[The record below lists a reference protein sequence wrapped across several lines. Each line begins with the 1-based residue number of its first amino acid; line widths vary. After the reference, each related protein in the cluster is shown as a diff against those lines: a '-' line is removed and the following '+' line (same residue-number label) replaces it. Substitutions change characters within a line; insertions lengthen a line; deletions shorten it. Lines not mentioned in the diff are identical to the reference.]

1 MFDKIFCFSSSF
13 ELFHSNSNNTPRP
26 IKGSSSCEDIESSME
41 FFISSILES
50 LKLLMIYFL
59 ISICYYIGGDVMS
72 IYIHIPFCNSI
83 CTYCDF
89 CKIFYNK
96 KYINDYL
103 NNLEQEIKVRYKSE
117 IVNTIFIGGGTP
129 SSLDDEELIRL
140 MNIIEIFK
148 LNDNYEFTVECNIE
162 SITENKLKIMKKYG
176 VNRIS
181 IGVESFDNS
190 IIKLLG
196 RNHTK
201 KDVYNK
207 MEIVK
212 RYFSNI
218 NIDLIYA
225 AYDDINILK
234 SDIDC
239 FLKLDIPHISTYSL
253 IIEDNTMLKIN
264 GMKNIDEDIDYEMY
278 KYIEDTLE
286 KNDYIH
292 YEISNYAK
300 NGYQSKHN
308 LVYWNNEEYYGFGLS
323 STSYINNERI
333 TNTKNLRKYLNGEY
347 LDTSVYEDKD
357 IRMENEIMLGLRK
370 LDGINL
376 DRFKD
381 KFNVSLEDIYNID
394 NLVRNG
400 YLIRDNN
407 CIKIDKK
414 YMYISNEIIVRIL
427 E

>member
-1 MFDKIFCFSSSF
+1 
-13 ELFHSNSNNTPRP
+13 
-26 IKGSSSCEDIESSME
+26 
-41 FFISSILES
+41 
-50 LKLLMIYFL
+50 
-59 ISICYYIGGDVMS
+59 MS

-207 MEIVK
+207 MKIVK

-286 KNDYIH
+286 KNNYIH

-370 LDGINL
+370 FDGIDL
-376 DRFKD
+376 DRFKE

>member
-1 MFDKIFCFSSSF
+1 
-13 ELFHSNSNNTPRP
+13 
-26 IKGSSSCEDIESSME
+26 
-41 FFISSILES
+41 
-50 LKLLMIYFL
+50 
-59 ISICYYIGGDVMS
+59 MS

-140 MNIIEIFK
+140 MNIIEIFN
-148 LNDNYEFTVECNIE
+148 LSDNYEFTVECNIE

-207 MEIVK
+207 MGIVK

-278 KYIEDTLE
+278 KYIEDALE

-370 LDGINL
+370 FDGINL

-394 NLVRNG
+394 NLISEG
-400 YLIRDNN
+400 YLVKEDNY
-407 CIKIDKK
+407 IKINKK

>member
-1 MFDKIFCFSSSF
+1 
-13 ELFHSNSNNTPRP
+13 
-26 IKGSSSCEDIESSME
+26 
-41 FFISSILES
+41 
-50 LKLLMIYFL
+50 
-59 ISICYYIGGDVMS
+59 MS

-89 CKIFYNK
+89 CKILYNK

-103 NNLEQEIKVRYKSE
+103 DNLEKEIKVRYKSE

-207 MEIVK
+207 IEIVK

-278 KYIEDTLE
+278 KYIEDALE
-286 KNDYIH
+286 KNNYIH

-333 TNTKNLRKYLNGEY
+333 TNTKNLRNYLNGKY
-347 LDTSVYEDKD
+347 IGTSISEDKE
-357 IRMENEIMLGLRK
+357 IKMENEVMLGLRK
-370 LDGINL
+370 LDGIDL

-394 NLVRNG
+394 NLISEG
-400 YLIRDNN
+400 YLVKEDNY
-407 CIKIDKK
+407 IKINKK

>member
-1 MFDKIFCFSSSF
+1 
-13 ELFHSNSNNTPRP
+13 
-26 IKGSSSCEDIESSME
+26 
-41 FFISSILES
+41 
-50 LKLLMIYFL
+50 
-59 ISICYYIGGDVMS
+59 MS

-181 IGVESFDNS
+181 IGIESFDNS

-207 MEIVK
+207 MGIVK

-278 KYIEDTLE
+278 KYIEDALE
-286 KNDYIH
+286 KNNYIH

-370 LDGINL
+370 LDGIDL
-376 DRFKD
+376 DRFKE

>member
-1 MFDKIFCFSSSF
+1 
-13 ELFHSNSNNTPRP
+13 
-26 IKGSSSCEDIESSME
+26 
-41 FFISSILES
+41 
-50 LKLLMIYFL
+50 
-59 ISICYYIGGDVMS
+59 MS

-103 NNLEQEIKVRYKSE
+103 NNLEREIKIRYKDE

-140 MNIIEIFK
+140 MNIIKIFK
-148 LNDNYEFTVECNIE
+148 LNDDYEFTIECNIE

-176 VNRIS
+176 ANRIS
-181 IGVESFDNS
+181 IGVESFDDN

-196 RNHTK
+196 RKHTK
-201 KDVYNK
+201 SDVYNK
-207 MEIVK
+207 VEIVK
-212 RYFSNI
+212 EYFNNI

-264 GMKNIDEDIDYEMY
+264 EMKNIDEDIDYEMY
-278 KYIEDTLE
+278 KYIDDTLE
-286 KNDYIH
+286 KNNYIH

-300 NGYQSKHN
+300 DGYQSKHN

-333 TNTKNLRKYLNGEY
+333 TNTKNLRNYLNGEY
-347 LDTSVYEDKD
+347 VGTTIYEDKD
-357 IRMENEIMLGLRK
+357 VRIENEVMLGLRK
-370 LDGINL
+370 FSGIDL
-376 DRFKD
+376 EKFRD
-381 KFNVSLEDIYNID
+381 KFNVSLEDIYNIN
-394 NLVRNG
+394 NLINDG
-400 YLIRDNN
+400 YLIRENN
-407 CIKIDKK
+407 HIKINKK

>member
-1 MFDKIFCFSSSF
+1 
-13 ELFHSNSNNTPRP
+13 
-26 IKGSSSCEDIESSME
+26 
-41 FFISSILES
+41 
-50 LKLLMIYFL
+50 
-59 ISICYYIGGDVMS
+59 MS

-253 IIEDNTMLKIN
+253 IIEDNTVLKIN

>member
-1 MFDKIFCFSSSF
+1 
-13 ELFHSNSNNTPRP
+13 
-26 IKGSSSCEDIESSME
+26 
-41 FFISSILES
+41 
-50 LKLLMIYFL
+50 
-59 ISICYYIGGDVMS
+59 MS

-207 MEIVK
+207 MKIVK

-286 KNDYIH
+286 KNNYIH

-333 TNTKNLRKYLNGEY
+333 TNTKNLRNYLNGKY
-347 LDTSVYEDKD
+347 ICTSISEDKE
-357 IRMENEIMLGLRK
+357 IKMENEVMLGLRK
-370 LDGINL
+370 LDGIDL

-394 NLVRNG
+394 NLISEG
-400 YLIRDNN
+400 YLVKEDNY
-407 CIKIDKK
+407 IKINKK

>member
-1 MFDKIFCFSSSF
+1 
-13 ELFHSNSNNTPRP
+13 
-26 IKGSSSCEDIESSME
+26 
-41 FFISSILES
+41 
-50 LKLLMIYFL
+50 
-59 ISICYYIGGDVMS
+59 MS

-89 CKIFYNK
+89 CKIFYDK

-207 MEIVK
+207 MGIVK

-278 KYIEDTLE
+278 KYIEDALE
-286 KNDYIH
+286 KNNYIH

-370 LDGINL
+370 LDGIDL

-394 NLVRNG
+394 NLISEG
-400 YLIRDNN
+400 YLVKEDNY
-407 CIKIDKK
+407 IKINKK

>member
-1 MFDKIFCFSSSF
+1 
-13 ELFHSNSNNTPRP
+13 
-26 IKGSSSCEDIESSME
+26 
-41 FFISSILES
+41 
-50 LKLLMIYFL
+50 
-59 ISICYYIGGDVMS
+59 MS

-140 MNIIEIFK
+140 MNIIRIFK
-148 LNDNYEFTVECNIE
+148 LSKEYEFTIECNIE

-207 MEIVK
+207 IEIVK

-278 KYIEDTLE
+278 KYIEDALE
-286 KNDYIH
+286 KNNYIH

-370 LDGINL
+370 LDGIDL
-376 DRFKD
+376 DRFKE

>member
-1 MFDKIFCFSSSF
+1 
-13 ELFHSNSNNTPRP
+13 
-26 IKGSSSCEDIESSME
+26 
-41 FFISSILES
+41 
-50 LKLLMIYFL
+50 
-59 ISICYYIGGDVMS
+59 MS

-96 KYINDYL
+96 KYINDSL
-103 NNLEQEIKVRYKSE
+103 HNLEQEIKVRYKSE

-207 MEIVK
+207 MGIVK

-278 KYIEDTLE
+278 KYIEDALE

-370 LDGINL
+370 LDGIDL
-376 DRFKD
+376 DRFKE

>member
-1 MFDKIFCFSSSF
+1 
-13 ELFHSNSNNTPRP
+13 
-26 IKGSSSCEDIESSME
+26 
-41 FFISSILES
+41 
-50 LKLLMIYFL
+50 
-59 ISICYYIGGDVMS
+59 MS

-83 CTYCDF
+83 CSYCDF
-89 CKIFYNK
+89 CKIFYDK
-96 KYINDYL
+96 KYIKSYL
-103 NNLEQEIKVRYKSE
+103 DNLRNEIVDRYKGE
-117 IVNTIFIGGGTP
+117 EVNTIYIGGGTP
-129 SSLDDEELIRL
+129 SCLEDDELVML
-140 MNIIEIFK
+140 FDIIKEFN
-148 LNDNYEFTVECNIE
+148 LSSDYEFTIEGNVE
-162 SITENKLKIMKKYG
+162 SITESKLNIMKKYG

-181 IGVESFDNS
+181 IGVQSFDND

-196 RNHTK
+196 RRHTEK
-201 KDVYNK
+201 EVFDKINL
-207 MEIVK
+207 IK
-212 RYFSNI
+212 RYIDNV
-218 NIDLIYA
+218 NIDIIYA
-225 AYDDINILK
+225 AYNDINILK
-234 SDIDC
+234 RDIDKA
-239 FLKLDIPHISTYSL
+239 LKLDVKHISTYSL

-278 KYIEDTLE
+278 KYIEDALE

-370 LDGINL
+370 LDGIDL
-376 DRFKD
+376 DRFKE

-407 CIKIDKK
+407 CIKIDEK

>member
-1 MFDKIFCFSSSF
+1 MLC
-13 ELFHSNSNNTPRP
+13 
-26 IKGSSSCEDIESSME
+26 
-41 FFISSILES
+41 
-50 LKLLMIYFL
+50 
-59 ISICYYIGGDVMS
+59 

-286 KNDYIH
+286 KNNYIH

-333 TNTKNLRKYLNGEY
+333 TNTKNLRNYLNGKY
-347 LDTSVYEDKD
+347 IGTSISEDKE
-357 IRMENEIMLGLRK
+357 IKMENEVMLGLRK

-394 NLVRNG
+394 NLISEG
-400 YLIRDNN
+400 YLVKEDNY
-407 CIKIDKK
+407 IKINKK

>member
-1 MFDKIFCFSSSF
+1 
-13 ELFHSNSNNTPRP
+13 
-26 IKGSSSCEDIESSME
+26 
-41 FFISSILES
+41 
-50 LKLLMIYFL
+50 
-59 ISICYYIGGDVMS
+59 MS

-140 MNIIEIFK
+140 MNIINIFK

-162 SITENKLKIMKKYG
+162 SITENKLKIMKKHG

-212 RYFSNI
+212 KYFSNI

-264 GMKNIDEDIDYEMY
+264 GMKNIDEDTDYEMY
-278 KYIEDTLE
+278 KYIEDALE
-286 KNDYIH
+286 KNNYIH

-333 TNTKNLRKYLNGEY
+333 TNTKNLRNYLNGKY
-347 LDTSVYEDKD
+347 IGTSISEDKE
-357 IRMENEIMLGLRK
+357 IKMENEVMLGLRK
-370 LDGINL
+370 FSGIDL

-394 NLVRNG
+394 NLISEG
-400 YLIRDNN
+400 YLVKEDNY
-407 CIKIDKK
+407 IKINKK

>member
-1 MFDKIFCFSSSF
+1 MVMF
-13 ELFHSNSNNTPRP
+13 
-26 IKGSSSCEDIESSME
+26 
-41 FFISSILES
+41 
-50 LKLLMIYFL
+50 
-59 ISICYYIGGDVMS
+59 MS

-83 CTYCDF
+83 CSYCDF
-89 CKIFYNK
+89 CKVYYNK
-96 KYINDYL
+96 KYIYDYL
-103 NNLEQEIKVRYKSE
+103 DNLKKEISSRYKGE
-117 IVNTIFIGGGTP
+117 KVNTIFIGGGTP
-129 SSLDDEELIRL
+129 SSLDIDELRYL
-140 MNIIEIFK
+140 FDIIGVFDKDI
-148 LNDNYEFTVECNIE
+148 YCEFTMECNID
-162 SITENKLKIMKKYG
+162 SISEEKLIITKKYG
-176 VNRIS
+176 INRVS
-181 IGVESFDNS
+181 VGVESFNDS
-190 IIKLLG
+190 VIKFLG
-196 RNHTK
+196 RNHDK
-201 KDVYNK
+201 KMVFEK
-207 MEIVK
+207 IGLVK
-212 RYFSNI
+212 KYFDNI

-278 KYIEDTLE
+278 KYIEDALE

-370 LDGINL
+370 LDGIDL
-376 DRFKD
+376 DRFKE

>member
-1 MFDKIFCFSSSF
+1 
-13 ELFHSNSNNTPRP
+13 
-26 IKGSSSCEDIESSME
+26 
-41 FFISSILES
+41 
-50 LKLLMIYFL
+50 
-59 ISICYYIGGDVMS
+59 MS

-207 MEIVK
+207 MKIVK

-286 KNDYIH
+286 KNNYIH

-333 TNTKNLRKYLNGEY
+333 TNTKNLRNYLNGKY
-347 LDTSVYEDKD
+347 IGTSISEDKE
-357 IRMENEIMLGLRK
+357 IKMENEVMLGLRK
-370 LDGINL
+370 LDGIDL

-394 NLVRNG
+394 NLISEG
-400 YLIRDNN
+400 YLVKEDNY
-407 CIKIDKK
+407 IKINKK

>member
-1 MFDKIFCFSSSF
+1 
-13 ELFHSNSNNTPRP
+13 
-26 IKGSSSCEDIESSME
+26 
-41 FFISSILES
+41 
-50 LKLLMIYFL
+50 
-59 ISICYYIGGDVMS
+59 MS

-207 MEIVK
+207 MKIVK

-286 KNDYIH
+286 KNNYIH

-370 LDGINL
+370 LDGIDL
-376 DRFKD
+376 DRFKE

>member
-1 MFDKIFCFSSSF
+1 
-13 ELFHSNSNNTPRP
+13 
-26 IKGSSSCEDIESSME
+26 
-41 FFISSILES
+41 
-50 LKLLMIYFL
+50 
-59 ISICYYIGGDVMS
+59 MS

-89 CKIFYNK
+89 CKIFYDK

-103 NNLEQEIKVRYKSE
+103 NNLEQEIKVRYKGE

-207 MEIVK
+207 MGIVK

-286 KNDYIH
+286 KNNYIH

-370 LDGINL
+370 LDGIDL
-376 DRFKD
+376 DRFKE

-407 CIKIDKK
+407 CIKINKK

>member
-1 MFDKIFCFSSSF
+1 
-13 ELFHSNSNNTPRP
+13 
-26 IKGSSSCEDIESSME
+26 
-41 FFISSILES
+41 
-50 LKLLMIYFL
+50 
-59 ISICYYIGGDVMS
+59 MS

-129 SSLDDEELIRL
+129 SSLDDNELIRL
-140 MNIIEIFK
+140 MNIIKIFN
-148 LNDNYEFTVECNIE
+148 LSDNYEFTVECNIE

-207 MEIVK
+207 MGIVK

-286 KNDYIH
+286 KNNYIH

-333 TNTKNLRKYLNGEY
+333 TNTKNLRKYLNGKY
-347 LDTSVYEDKD
+347 IGTSISEDKE
-357 IRMENEIMLGLRK
+357 IKMENEIMLGLRK
-370 LDGINL
+370 LDGIDL
-376 DRFKD
+376 DRFKE

>member
-1 MFDKIFCFSSSF
+1 
-13 ELFHSNSNNTPRP
+13 
-26 IKGSSSCEDIESSME
+26 
-41 FFISSILES
+41 
-50 LKLLMIYFL
+50 
-59 ISICYYIGGDVMS
+59 MS

-381 KFNVSLEDIYNID
+381 KCNVSLEVIYNID

>member
-1 MFDKIFCFSSSF
+1 
-13 ELFHSNSNNTPRP
+13 
-26 IKGSSSCEDIESSME
+26 
-41 FFISSILES
+41 
-50 LKLLMIYFL
+50 
-59 ISICYYIGGDVMS
+59 MS

-207 MEIVK
+207 MGIVK

-286 KNDYIH
+286 KNNYIH

-357 IRMENEIMLGLRK
+357 IRIENEIMLGLRK
-370 LDGINL
+370 LDGIDL

-394 NLVRNG
+394 NLISEG
-400 YLIRDNN
+400 YLVKEDNY
-407 CIKIDKK
+407 IKINKK

>member
-1 MFDKIFCFSSSF
+1 
-13 ELFHSNSNNTPRP
+13 
-26 IKGSSSCEDIESSME
+26 
-41 FFISSILES
+41 
-50 LKLLMIYFL
+50 
-59 ISICYYIGGDVMS
+59 MS

-207 MEIVK
+207 MGIVK

-239 FLKLDIPHISTYSL
+239 FLELDIPHISTYSL

-278 KYIEDTLE
+278 KYIEDALE
-286 KNDYIH
+286 KNNYIH

-333 TNTKNLRKYLNGEY
+333 TNTRNLRNYLNGEY

-370 LDGINL
+370 FDGIDL
-376 DRFKD
+376 DRFKE

-394 NLVRNG
+394 NLISEG
-400 YLIRDNN
+400 YLVKEDNY
-407 CIKIDKK
+407 IKIDKK

>member
-1 MFDKIFCFSSSF
+1 
-13 ELFHSNSNNTPRP
+13 
-26 IKGSSSCEDIESSME
+26 
-41 FFISSILES
+41 
-50 LKLLMIYFL
+50 
-59 ISICYYIGGDVMS
+59 MS

-253 IIEDNTMLKIN
+253 IIEDNTMLKII

-278 KYIEDTLE
+278 KYIEDALE
-286 KNDYIH
+286 KNNYIH

>member
-1 MFDKIFCFSSSF
+1 
-13 ELFHSNSNNTPRP
+13 
-26 IKGSSSCEDIESSME
+26 
-41 FFISSILES
+41 
-50 LKLLMIYFL
+50 
-59 ISICYYIGGDVMS
+59 MS

-103 NNLEQEIKVRYKSE
+103 DNLEEEIKIRYKGE

-129 SSLDDEELIRL
+129 SSLDEEELIRL

-148 LNDNYEFTVECNIE
+148 LNDEYEFTVECNIE
-162 SITENKLKIMKKYG
+162 SITENKLKIMKSYG

-181 IGVESFDNS
+181 IGVESFDDD

-196 RNHTK
+196 RKHTK
-201 KDVYNK
+201 NDVYK
-207 MEIVK
+207 KIGMVK
-212 RYFSNI
+212 KYFDNI

-264 GMKNIDEDIDYEMY
+264 GMKNIDEDTDYEMY

-286 KNDYIH
+286 KNNYIH

-300 NGYQSKHN
+300 DGYQSKHN

-323 STSYINNERI
+323 STSYINDERI
-333 TNTKNLRKYLNGEY
+333 TNTKNLRNYLNGEY
-347 LDTSVYEDKD
+347 IDTIIYEDKD
-357 IRMENEIMLGLRK
+357 VRMENEVMLGLRK
-370 LDGINL
+370 FSGIDLDK
-376 DRFKD
+376 FKD
-381 KFNVSLEDIYNID
+381 KFDMSFGDIYNID
-394 NLVRNG
+394 NLISDG
-400 YLIRDNN
+400 YLIKENN
-407 CIKIDKK
+407 HIKINKK

>member
-1 MFDKIFCFSSSF
+1 
-13 ELFHSNSNNTPRP
+13 
-26 IKGSSSCEDIESSME
+26 
-41 FFISSILES
+41 
-50 LKLLMIYFL
+50 
-59 ISICYYIGGDVMS
+59 MS

-117 IVNTIFIGGGTP
+117 IVNTIFIGGGTS

>member
-1 MFDKIFCFSSSF
+1 
-13 ELFHSNSNNTPRP
+13 
-26 IKGSSSCEDIESSME
+26 
-41 FFISSILES
+41 
-50 LKLLMIYFL
+50 
-59 ISICYYIGGDVMS
+59 MS

-196 RNHTK
+196 RNHMK

-278 KYIEDTLE
+278 KYIEDALE
-286 KNDYIH
+286 KNNYIH

-333 TNTKNLRKYLNGEY
+333 TNTKNLRKYLNGKY
-347 LDTSVYEDKD
+347 IGTSISEDKE
-357 IRMENEIMLGLRK
+357 IRMENEVMLGLRK

-394 NLVRNG
+394 NLISDG
-400 YLIRDNN
+400 YLVKEDNY
-407 CIKIDKK
+407 IKINKK

>member
-1 MFDKIFCFSSSF
+1 
-13 ELFHSNSNNTPRP
+13 
-26 IKGSSSCEDIESSME
+26 
-41 FFISSILES
+41 
-50 LKLLMIYFL
+50 
-59 ISICYYIGGDVMS
+59 MS

-264 GMKNIDEDIDYEMY
+264 EMKNIDEDIDYEMY

-286 KNDYIH
+286 KNNYIH

-333 TNTKNLRKYLNGEY
+333 TNTKNLRNYLNGKY
-347 LDTSVYEDKD
+347 IGTSISEDKE
-357 IRMENEIMLGLRK
+357 IKMENEVMLGLRK
-370 LDGINL
+370 LDGIDL
-376 DRFKD
+376 DRFKE

-394 NLVRNG
+394 NLISEG
-400 YLIRDNN
+400 YLVKEDNY
-407 CIKIDKK
+407 IKINKK

>member
-1 MFDKIFCFSSSF
+1 
-13 ELFHSNSNNTPRP
+13 
-26 IKGSSSCEDIESSME
+26 
-41 FFISSILES
+41 
-50 LKLLMIYFL
+50 
-59 ISICYYIGGDVMS
+59 MS

-129 SSLDDEELIRL
+129 SSLDDNELIRL
-140 MNIIEIFK
+140 MNIIKIFN
-148 LNDNYEFTVECNIE
+148 LSDNYEYTVECNIE

-207 MEIVK
+207 MGIVK

-278 KYIEDTLE
+278 KYIEDALE

-370 LDGINL
+370 LDGIDL
-376 DRFKD
+376 DRFKE

>member
-1 MFDKIFCFSSSF
+1 
-13 ELFHSNSNNTPRP
+13 
-26 IKGSSSCEDIESSME
+26 
-41 FFISSILES
+41 
-50 LKLLMIYFL
+50 
-59 ISICYYIGGDVMS
+59 MS

-207 MEIVK
+207 MGIVK

-278 KYIEDTLE
+278 KYIEDALE

-370 LDGINL
+370 FDGINL

>member
-1 MFDKIFCFSSSF
+1 
-13 ELFHSNSNNTPRP
+13 
-26 IKGSSSCEDIESSME
+26 
-41 FFISSILES
+41 
-50 LKLLMIYFL
+50 
-59 ISICYYIGGDVMS
+59 MS

-89 CKIFYNK
+89 CKILYNK

-103 NNLEQEIKVRYKSE
+103 DNLEKEIKVRYKSE

-207 MEIVK
+207 MGIVK

-278 KYIEDTLE
+278 KYIEDALE
-286 KNDYIH
+286 KNNYIH

-333 TNTKNLRKYLNGEY
+333 TNTRNLRNYLNGEY

-370 LDGINL
+370 FDGIDL
-376 DRFKD
+376 DRFKE

-394 NLVRNG
+394 NLISEG
-400 YLIRDNN
+400 YLVKEDNY
-407 CIKIDKK
+407 IKIDKK